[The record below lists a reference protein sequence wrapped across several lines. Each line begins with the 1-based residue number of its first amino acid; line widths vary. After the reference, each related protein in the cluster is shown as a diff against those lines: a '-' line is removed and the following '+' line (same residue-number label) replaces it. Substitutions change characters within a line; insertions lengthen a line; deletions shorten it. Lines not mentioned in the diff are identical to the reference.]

1 MTVVQAS
8 IEMKSYCCFYCLRIC
23 RVMDLSTRS
32 LQLHNGD
39 ADEGIHPWRLVST
52 HSAATSA
59 AARTAS
65 PSRTHSS
72 PASLTA
78 AGNSPSSLPATLRPT
93 AISPASSPAP
103 LKGRRSVCESD
114 SSCHSASESYSS
126 SCTSCSTV
134 SGSHH
139 SQCLDSFP
147 THAQHPQH
155 TQHAGRSN
163 LDATPQQRQ
172 QSTAGTACES
182 SLVNQLPALRQDWLP
197 TELEQ
202 AGAPTATAAEVSSWA
217 GPQDPAAATAQLTAQ
232 HIRQRYPHL
241 FGPDCN
247 TISLQSACDA
257 VVCSKS
263 ERDSSNELNTAPS
276 TAPGASSSD
285 SATEDSNTS
294 STAVV
299 SQGQRSEVLRAGQY
313 AGQQGQHAAAL
324 HESPLRLLLKESN
337 AAMAGAIQAGMQ
349 DALPLTC
356 STAAYCS
363 HRSLTSPWA
372 GRCEALLQLVIHLS
386 IQLVSQSAT

>member
-1 MTVVQAS
+1 
-8 IEMKSYCCFYCLRIC
+8 
-23 RVMDLSTRS
+23 MDLSARS
-32 LQLHNGD
+32 LQLHSGD
-39 ADEGIHPWRLVST
+39 ADGCIHPWDLAST
-52 HSAATSA
+52 HPAATGA
-59 AARTAS
+59 ATRTAS
-65 PSRTHSS
+65 PSRTHSL

-78 AGNSPSSLPATLRPT
+78 DGNSPSSLPATLR
-93 AISPASSPAP
+93 PASSPAP

-126 SCTSCSTV
+126 SCVSCSTV

-139 SQCLDSFP
+139 SQCLDIFP
-147 THAQHPQH
+147 LHAQH

-163 LDATPQQRQ
+163 LDATRKQRQ

-182 SLVNQLPALRQDWLP
+182 SLANQLPALSQDWLP
-197 TELEQ
+197 TELEE

-217 GPQDPAAATAQLTAQ
+217 GPEEPAAATAQLTAQ
-232 HIRQRYPHL
+232 RIRQRYPHL

-263 ERDSSNELNTAPS
+263 ERDSSNGLNTAVGRIALAASSLQESPS

-285 SATEDSNTS
+285 SAAEDSNTC

-299 SQGQRSEVLRAGQY
+299 SQGQGSEVLRAGQD
-313 AGQQGQHAAAL
+313 AGQQGQHAATL
-324 HESPLRLLLKESN
+324 HESPLRLLLKESR
-337 AAMAGAIQAGMQ
+337 AAVAGAIQAGMQ
-349 DALPLTC
+349 GALPLTC

-386 IQLVSQSAT
+386 IQLVNQSAT